1 MANDKSAISG
11 YVRGL
16 YSYQPLP
23 LDEERKL
30 SGMIQAGD
38 RPSLERLVKHNL
50 RFVIS
55 VVKSTPEWR
64 YSVVPHED
72 LIAMGNEALLK
83 AARKWVPKNNARFA
97 TYAKPF
103 IIRGV
108 RRAIDN
114 EWGLIRLP
122 VNVSEEIRRVKYA
135 ERALM
140 QRLGRD
146 PTNEEI
152 AHEAK
157 THPDRVVQLNNLIAR
172 GPISLE
178 SFSPEN
184 FQEEDE
190 E

>member
-1 MANDKSAISG
+1 MANDKTSISG

-16 YSYQPLP
+16 YKFQPLS

-30 SGMIQAGD
+30 SGMIQSGD
-38 RPSLERLVKHNL
+38 RPALEKLINHNL

-55 VVKSTPEWR
+55 VVKTTPEWR
-64 YSVVPHED
+64 HNVVPHED
-72 LIAMGNEALLK
+72 LIAMGNEALFR

-103 IIRGV
+103 IVRGV
-108 RRAIDN
+108 RRSIDN

-122 VNVSEEIRRVKYA
+122 VNISEEIRRVKYA
-135 ERALM
+135 ERSLM
-140 QRLGRD
+140 QRLGRE
-146 PTNEEI
+146 PSNEEV
-152 AHEAK
+152 AEEAR
-157 THPDRVVQLNNLIAR
+157 THPSRVVELNNLIAR

-178 SFSPEN
+178 SFNPEK

>member
-1 MANDKSAISG
+1 LANDKSNASG
-11 YVRGL
+11 YIRSL
-16 YSYQPLP
+16 YAYQTLT
-23 LDEERKL
+23 LDEEQKL

-38 RPSLERLVKHNL
+38 RPALERLVKHNL

-55 VVKSTPEWR
+55 VVKTTPEWR

-72 LIAMGNEALLK
+72 LIAMGNEALFK
-83 AARKWVPKNNARFA
+83 AARKWVPKNNSKFA

-103 IIRGV
+103 ITRGIR
-108 RRAIDN
+108 RSIDN

-135 ERALM
+135 ERSLM

-146 PTNEEI
+146 PTNEEV
-152 AHEAK
+152 AQEAK